1 MKWEGSCFA
10 SKSPAVA
17 NRELIPSCPSLL
29 LGEDA
34 EALEGAEMLLGSFR
48 ELRQDRWGRLGGAG
62 QASAVSSCCRCVPCW
77 AAQQPIFPGDR
88 GRSQLT
94 ARELD
99 LAPPRPQTP
108 HQ

>member
-34 EALEGAEMLLGSFR
+34 EALE
-48 ELRQDRWGRLGGAG
+48 
-62 QASAVSSCCRCVPCW
+62 
-77 AAQQPIFPGDR
+77 R
-88 GRSQLT
+88 GRDATRVL
-94 ARELD
+94 
-99 LAPPRPQTP
+99 
-108 HQ
+108 